1 MFLFLPQNGGKTK
14 SNDSERIYF
23 MNRLDLAFR
32 SFFWIFLNKKFADKV
47 NEHFD
52 YVKNEETV
60 AELPSSKAPEK
71 KGRSEAVQLLS
82 LLQREGRLVDFF
94 KESISS
100 YSDAQIGA
108 AVRDIHRDC
117 ASLLTKIFAIEPLE
131 SKSEGDSI
139 EIPPGYSPEKYH
151 FTGNLSG
158 NPPYKGVLR
167 HPGWKITKME
177 MPVWN
182 GNDTAVPVI
191 APAEVEL

>member
-1 MFLFLPQNGGKTK
+1 
-14 SNDSERIYF
+14 
-23 MNRLDLAFR
+23 MNRIDLAFR

-52 YVKNEETV
+52 SVKTEQTV
-60 AELPSSKAPEK
+60 PEIPLSKVPEK

-117 ASLLTKIFAIEPLE
+117 SSLLTKIFAIEPLE

-151 FTGNLSG
+151 LTGNLTG

-167 HPGWKITKME
+167 HPGWKVTKVE
-177 MPVWN
+177 LPVWN
-182 GNDTAVPVI
+182 GNDTAIPVV